1 MPTRS
6 SRRRASFRDGPGVSG
21 GTRLAMARF
30 PVMLRRRVNLILG
43 VSIAFLSAS
52 VLGVQLG
59 RSAIAEINP
68 VHFRGELARPRA
80 VDPNAGAVVP
90 DAYASAYGFGD
101 GFAARA
107 ADCGGDC
114 DAREA
119 RDAFAFDPPV
129 RARPAG
135 GPYWRDATPVAD
147 PRPWAPGE
155 VGPDALSVERY
166 LHYPVEEEGGAKPE
180 RGDDAEPGAEP
191 GKDE

>member
-1 MPTRS
+1 M
-6 SRRRASFRDGPGVSG
+6 SG

-30 PVMLRRRVNLILG
+30 PVMLRRHANMILG
-43 VSIAFLSAS
+43 LSIALLTAS
-52 VLGVQLG
+52 LFGLQLG

-68 VHFRGELARPRA
+68 IHFRGEAARPRG
-80 VDPNAGAVVP
+80 VDPNAGAVTP
-90 DAYASAYGFGD
+90 DPYSSAYGFGD

-119 RDAFAFDPPV
+119 RDAGAFAFDPPV
-129 RARPAG
+129 RPRAAS
-135 GPYWRDATPVAD
+135 GPYWRDSTPVAD
-147 PRPWAPGE
+147 PRPWAPGA

-166 LHYPVEEEGGAKPE
+166 LHYPVEGGEDAKPAPD
-180 RGDDAEPGAEP
+180 GDAEPGAEP